1 MSWVAMAT
9 RIAGPD
15 NGPCASSSV
24 SMMRSLRV
32 AVMVFS
38 AIPEGIEVI
47 GGGEVQIRLK
57 DIGDLEDQVARALI
71 ENGAFVLGAEPI
83 EDWKTDPHERN
94 AETLGGLAAMAVG
107 DKLNSSVRS
116 RSRPAAVS
124 SGGRLRAHPASL
136 PENPPV

>member
-107 DKLNSSVRS
+107 DKQV
-116 RSRPAAVS
+116 AAEGEVLEIHQVADFDL
-124 SGGRLRAHPASL
+124 GRRHLFMDG
-136 PENPPV
+136 